1 MKTKLQAFTLLEVL
15 TVLAILSILITLSIP
30 SIISFLHHQQ
40 DVTRQH
46 QLKTMLEIAHQA
58 ASINTVAVCRS
69 TNNKTCEGQGNYWL
83 VFFDE
88 KDDGV
93 LVDKSK
99 LISVHYIDISDGWLI
114 LRSFPRYRQYLRFSG
129 GDIVQ
134 ADNATISYYKQKK
147 LMWSLVVNQ
156 AGRVRIAKA

>member
-15 TVLAILSILITLSIP
+15 TVLAISSVLITLSIP
-30 SIISFLHHQQ
+30 SIVSFLHHQQ
-40 DVTRQH
+40 DMTLRH
-46 QLKTMLEIAHQA
+46 QLKMMLEAAHQE

-69 TNNKTCEGQGNYWL
+69 TNNKKCEGQGNYWL

-99 LISVHYIDISDGWLI
+99 LISVHYIDIKNGILI

-129 GDIVQ
+129 GDIIQ
-134 ADNATISYYKQKK
+134 ADNATMSYYKQKK
-147 LMWSLVVNQ
+147 LIWSLVINQ
-156 AGRVRIAKA
+156 AGRVRIENA